1 MEKEVG
7 VMWGMGQGMWA
18 TLGARIGTE
27 TDSPPLEGMQPG

>member
-27 TDSPPLEGMQPG
+27 TDSPL